1 MAAAALPGN
10 PGSALQNGNTS
21 KVNAPIPAV
30 FCFKIILPVRRTLW
44 AVNVQYPVPE
54 QETQS
59 LIEIQAG
66 VLESPIASTCAE
78 AQDGA
83 SVAETRT
90 HATFSTV
97 SCSRQP
103 SVLPVAKRVLEMSE
117 WFVF

>member
-1 MAAAALPGN
+1 M
-10 PGSALQNGNTS
+10 
-21 KVNAPIPAV
+21 
-30 FCFKIILPVRRTLW
+30 
-44 AVNVQYPVPE
+44 NVQYPVPE

-83 SVAETRT
+83 SVADRQSTRT

-97 SCSRQP
+97 SCSFRA
-103 SVLPVAKRVLEMSE
+103 SRR
-117 WFVF
+117 